1 MKNIRYIYPLV
12 CCLLFGCLAACS
24 DSEEIPPVVPEG
36 ELCELSIQIGA
47 SGTTE
52 TRFGDDVN
60 AREGEYINSLCVFVV
75 NDNDVIEAKWL
86 PDLTGNTDA
95 QAGNLQ
101 EWRSTVVEIPEGHKT
116 IYAFA
121 NWKNAGSDAWETW
134 KTWET
139 IIAKEVNGTLSDAD
153 LNITLDDPASK
164 VDFSKKQFIPMSV
177 KDEMDLT
184 AASQSKRI
192 ELIRLVARVDATI
205 YNNTTGTV
213 TLKEFTMKSF
223 ADKVALMPNGTAA
236 GVSND
241 NEVSYLFLDGNNTI
255 KAEDEYPFY
264 IYVNETLDEDNAV
277 FSVKLDS
284 YSGTMQ
290 NQTNTIQ
297 RNYYLPLAL
306 NIGEDDLTLE
316 VYVAPIGVYP
326 FTVPVTGRLTGTTY
340 TAEIPEGSS
349 FRVKDGEEYCT
360 ISEVSPSNIIAIDDG
375 WAHVTAVSAQTATLT
390 AVNPQGRRYTINI
403 TTTVLG
409 DYTRSA
415 TLRWSDTPGWSIP
428 IPLSRPECNEG
439 HK

>member
-1 MKNIRYIYPLV
+1 MKRIRYIYQLV
-12 CCLLFGCLAACS
+12 CCLLFGCLVACS
-24 DSEEIPPVVPEG
+24 DSEEIPPVIPEG

-52 TRFGDDVN
+52 TRYGDDLN
-60 AREGEYINSLCVFVV
+60 ARKGEYINSLCVFVV

-86 PDLTGNTDA
+86 PDLTEDENA
-95 QAGNLQ
+95 QEGNLQ

-121 NWKNAGSDAWETW
+121 NWDNAGSDAWKE
-134 KTWET
+134 
-139 IIAKEVNGTLSDAD
+139 IIDKDENGTLSASD
-153 LNITLDDPASK
+153 LNITLNDPASK

-192 ELIRLVARVDATI
+192 ELVRLVARVDATV

-223 ADKVALMPNGTAA
+223 ADKVALMPDGTAA
-236 GVSND
+236 DVSN
-241 NEVSYLFLDGNNTI
+241 NKEVSYQFPDGNNTI
-255 KAEDEYPFY
+255 ATEDKYSFS
-264 IYVNETLDEDNAV
+264 IYVNETLDKSNAV
-277 FSVKLDS
+277 FSVTLDS

-290 NQTNTIQ
+290 HQTNTIE

-326 FTVPVTGRLTGTTY
+326 FTVPVTGTLTGTNY
-340 TAEIPEGSS
+340 EASIPEGSS

-360 ISEVSPSNIIAIDDG
+360 ISEASPSNIIAIDDG
-375 WAHVTAVSAQTATLT
+375 WAYVTAVSAQTATLT
-390 AVNPQGRRYTINI
+390 AVNPQGRSYTINI
-403 TTTVLG
+403 ITTALG

-415 TLRWSDTPGWSIP
+415 TLRWSDAPGWSIP

-439 HK
+439 HN

>member
-1 MKNIRYIYPLV
+1 MKRVRYIYQLV

-52 TRFGDDVN
+52 TRYGDDKN

-75 NDNDVIEAKWL
+75 NENDVIEAKWQ
-86 PDLTGNTDA
+86 PDLMEDENA
-95 QAGNLQ
+95 QKGNLQ

-121 NWKNAGSDAWETW
+121 NWKHAGSDAWN
-134 KTWET
+134 T
-139 IIAKEVNGTLSDAD
+139 IINKTVDKTLSDAD
-153 LNITLDDPASK
+153 LNITLEDPAGK
-164 VDFSKKQFIPMSV
+164 VDFSKNQFIPMSV

-192 ELIRLVARVDATI
+192 ELVRLVARVDATVH
-205 YNNTTGTV
+205 NNTTGQV
-213 TLKEFTMKSF
+213 VLSKFTMKSF
-223 ADKVALMPNGTAA
+223 ADKVALMPGGTAQD
-236 GVSND
+236 VSND
-241 NEVSYLFLDGNNTI
+241 KEVSYSFLANENTI
-255 KAEDEYPFY
+255 AAEEEYPFS
-264 IYVNETLDEDNAV
+264 IYVNETLDKSNAI
-277 FSVKLDS
+277 FSVKLDT
-284 YSGTMQ
+284 YSGSMQ

-297 RNYYLPLAL
+297 RNYYLPLSL

-316 VYVAPIGVYP
+316 VCVAPIGVYP
-326 FTVPVTGRLTGTTY
+326 FTVPVTGTLTGTTY
-340 TAEIPEGSS
+340 QANVPEGSS

-360 ISEVSPSNIIAIDDG
+360 ISEASPSNIIAIDDG

-390 AVNPQGRRYTINI
+390 AVNPQGRSYTINI
-403 TTTVLG
+403 TTTALG

-415 TLRWSDTPGWSIP
+415 TLRWSDAPGWSIP

>member
-1 MKNIRYIYPLV
+1 MKRVRYIYQLV
-12 CCLLFGCLAACS
+12 CCLLFGCLVACS
-24 DSEEIPPVVPEG
+24 DSEEIQPVIPEG

-52 TRFGDDVN
+52 TRYGDDLN
-60 AREGEYINSLCVFVV
+60 ARKGEYINSLCVFVV

-86 PDLTGNTDA
+86 PDLTGNADA

-121 NWKNAGSDAWETW
+121 NWENTGSDAW
-134 KTWET
+134 KA
-139 IIAKEVNGTLSDAD
+139 IIAKKETETLSALD
-153 LNITLDDPASK
+153 LNITLDDPAGT
-164 VDFSKKQFIPMSV
+164 VDFSKSYFIPMSV
-177 KDEMDLT
+177 KDEMELT

-192 ELIRLVARVDATI
+192 ELVRLVARVDATVN
-205 YNNTTGTV
+205 NNTTGLV
-213 TLKEFTMKSF
+213 SLQKFTMKSF
-223 ADKVALMPNGTAA
+223 ANKVALMPDGTAEN
-236 GVSND
+236 VSND
-241 NEVSYLFLDGNNTI
+241 KEVSYSSFPENTI
-255 KAEDEYPFY
+255 AAGETYPFS
-264 IYVNETLDEDNAV
+264 IYVNETLDESNDV
-277 FSVKLDS
+277 FSVTLDS

-290 NQTNTIQ
+290 NRTKTIQ

-326 FTVPVTGRLTGTTY
+326 FTVPVTGTLTGTNY
-340 TAEIPEGSS
+340 KASIPEGSS

-360 ISEVSPSNIIAIDDG
+360 ISEASLSNIIAIDDG
-375 WAHVTAVSAQTATLT
+375 WAHVTAVSAQMATLT
-390 AVNPQGRRYTINI
+390 AVNPQGRSYTINI
-403 TTTVLG
+403 TTTALG

-415 TLRWSDTPGWSIP
+415 TLRWSDAPGWSIP

>member
-1 MKNIRYIYPLV
+1 MKRVRYIYQLV
-12 CCLLFGCLAACS
+12 CCLLFGCLVACS
-24 DSEEIPPVVPEG
+24 DSEEIQPVIPEG

-47 SGTTE
+47 SGATE
-52 TRFGDDVN
+52 TRYGDDKN
-60 AREGEYINSLCVFVV
+60 ARDGEYINSLCVFVV
-75 NDNDVIEAKWL
+75 NENDVIEAKWQ
-86 PDLTGNTDA
+86 PDLTEDEDA
-95 QAGNLQ
+95 KKGNLQ

-121 NWKNAGSDAWETW
+121 NWDNVGSDAW
-134 KTWET
+134 KA
-139 IIAKEVNGTLSDAD
+139 IIDKDENGTLSASD
-153 LNITLDDPASK
+153 LNITLNDPAGK
-164 VDFSKKQFIPMSV
+164 VDFSKSYFIPMSV

-192 ELIRLVARVDATI
+192 ELVRLVARVDATV

-223 ADKVALMPNGTAA
+223 ADKVALMPDGTAA
-236 GVSND
+236 GVSN
-241 NEVSYLFLDGNNTI
+241 NKEVSYLFPDGNNTI
-255 KAEDEYPFY
+255 AAEGEYPFS
-264 IYVNETLDEDNAV
+264 IYVNETLDESNPV
-277 FSVKLDS
+277 FSVTLDS

-290 NQTNTIQ
+290 NRTNTIQ

-316 VYVAPIGVYP
+316 VCVAPIGVYP
-326 FTVPVTGRLTGTTY
+326 FTVPVTGTLTGTNY
-340 TAEIPEGSS
+340 KASIPEGSS
-349 FRVKDGEEYCT
+349 FRVKDGEEYCM
-360 ISEVSPSNIIAIDDG
+360 ISEASPSNIIAIDDG

-390 AVNPQGRRYTINI
+390 AVNPQGRSYTINI
-403 TTTVLG
+403 TTTALG

-415 TLRWSDTPGWSIP
+415 TLRWGAAPGWSIP